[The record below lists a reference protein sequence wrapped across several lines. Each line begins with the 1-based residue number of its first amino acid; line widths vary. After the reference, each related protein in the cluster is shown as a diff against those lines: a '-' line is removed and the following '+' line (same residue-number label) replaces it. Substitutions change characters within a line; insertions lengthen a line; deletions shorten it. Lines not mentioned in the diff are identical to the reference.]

1 MGMHLHMRH
10 HSEVKRLPKPIHEYM
25 KKRFMLS
32 DSYLRM
38 LRCLE
43 YEGMVGEKQVRRFSI
58 FGINGSDK
66 SVAIKTKI
74 DLDNN
79 PELLLFE
86 GYIDNVGKAYAADR
100 RAPKTGKKS
109 SAQKTGNPITTFG
122 VKH

>member
-1 MGMHLHMRH
+1 MGMHLPMRH
-10 HSEVKRLPKPIHEYM
+10 HSEVKRLPKSIHEYM

-58 FGINGSDK
+58 FGINESDK
-66 SVAIKTKI
+66 SIAIKTKI

-79 PELLLFE
+79 PGLLLFE
-86 GYIDNVGKAYAADR
+86 GYIDKSGKAYAADR
-100 RAPKTGKKS
+100 RSPKTGKKS
-109 SAQKTGNPITTFG
+109 PAQKTGNPITTFG